1 MTIEESNKEYMDHLR
16 EKLSP
21 YMLFDPQPC
30 TMEDLRMP
38 TPLTPQTAQAVV
50 EYALANGL
58 LTQDQISEAISKQP
72 TAEMMRIATL
82 LHQVS
87 CGKLHEPNDEDFHCR
102 FYEEEA
108 CVDSNCMIW
117 QKSEHAWWLTRAVG
131 FMKAIN
137 ASTEDEF
144 VRVFRQT
151 QGILSYLQEKKNSLP
166 TAYAL
171 MLLIR
176 GWED

>member
-1 MTIEESNKEYMDHLR
+1 MS
-16 EKLSP
+16 
-21 YMLFDPQPC
+21 
-30 TMEDLRMP
+30 

-87 CGKLHEPNDEDFHCR
+87 CGKNHAKVEDSEYIVPECR
-102 FYEEEA
+102 FYEEEFG
-108 CVDSNCMIW
+108 DSSNCLIW
-117 QKSEHAWWLTRAVG
+117 QREEHAFWLSRAVG
-131 FMKAIN
+131 FMQAID
-137 ASTEDEF
+137 ASSEDEF

-151 QGILSYLQEKKNSLP
+151 QGILSYLLEKKNSLP

>member
-1 MTIEESNKEYMDHLR
+1 MS
-16 EKLSP
+16 
-21 YMLFDPQPC
+21 
-30 TMEDLRMP
+30 

-87 CGKLHEPNDEDFHCR
+87 CGKSHDKDNTIEACF

-108 CVDSNCMIW
+108 CVESNCMIW
-117 QKSEHAWWLTRAVG
+117 QKPEHSSWLKKAIG
-131 FMKAIN
+131 FMDSIGAI
-137 ASTEDEF
+137 TEDEF

-151 QGILSYLQEKKNSLP
+151 QGILTYLQDKKNSLP
-166 TAYAL
+166 LAYAL

>member
-1 MTIEESNKEYMDHLR
+1 MT
-16 EKLSP
+16 
-21 YMLFDPQPC
+21 
-30 TMEDLRMP
+30 

-58 LTQDQISEAISKQP
+58 LTPEQISEAIARQP

-87 CGKLHEPNDEDFHCR
+87 CGKNHSHLDEEPTECF
-102 FYEEEA
+102 FYVEEA
-108 CVDSNCMIW
+108 CAESNCLIW
-117 QKSEHAWWLTRAVG
+117 QHPEHSFWLSRAVG
-131 FMKAIN
+131 FMQAIN

>member
-1 MTIEESNKEYMDHLR
+1 MT
-16 EKLSP
+16 
-21 YMLFDPQPC
+21 
-30 TMEDLRMP
+30 

-58 LTQDQISEAISKQP
+58 LTPEQISEAISKQP

-87 CGKLHEPNDEDFHCR
+87 CGKSHDADNAVHACL
-102 FYEEEA
+102 FYEEEIYEE
-108 CVDSNCMIW
+108 SNCLIW
-117 QKSEHAWWLTRAVG
+117 QKPIHAFWLTRAVG
-131 FMKAIN
+131 LMQAIG

-144 VRVFRQT
+144 VKVFRQA
-151 QGILSYLQEKKNSLP
+151 QGILSYLLEKKNSLP